1 MSYVN
6 RKKYRIYELCK
17 PQKYLYFMS
26 YVNHG
31 TIKMTNL
38 KLKTPDFVLRGN
50 HLILVYIYVI
60 LKC

>member
-6 RKKYRIYELCK
+6 RKKYRIYELRK

-26 YVNHG
+26 YVNHWI
-31 TIKMTNL
+31 IKMTNL
-38 KLKTPDFVLRGN
+38 TLKTPDFVLRGN
-50 HLILVYIYVI
+50 HLILVYINVI